1 MENKQDNT
9 IWVLAG
15 LALFVG
21 FFMARNKG
29 LKEKSGTAT
38 TPISDCESSM
48 GVDDQQAVAQNLL
61 DICKNTWIW
70 SASEYQKIYQCLLP
84 IPDRCAALGVFK
96 AFGTY
101 EPTLSALYGS
111 GDLDYWLGDAPED
124 PWRKKFRSCLHGV
137 GSF

>member
-9 IWVLAG
+9 TWVLAG

-48 GVDDQQAVAQNLL
+48 NVDDQQAVAQNLL

-70 SASEYQKIYQCLLP
+70 SSSEYQKVYQALLP
-84 IPDRCAALGVFK
+84 IPDRCAALGVYK

-101 EPTLSALYGS
+101 EPTLSGLYGS

-124 PWRKKFRSCLHGV
+124 WRKKYRSCLHGV